1 MELLQVDPK
10 TLVIGQNV
18 RSEPELDEE
27 FEASIKARGVRV
39 PIEARRNAA
48 GELEVVA
55 GQRRTLAA
63 VKKGLETVPVLV
75 DRDDSRD
82 EAGVLIDQISE
93 NDRRAALT
101 ENDRVKGWEQLAALG
116 VSAVTIAE
124 QSGEKVRRIKTGLSV
139 AANSTASQAL
149 AKYPLTIDQAAALI
163 EFADDKTACA
173 DLVAAAERGKFEHTL
188 QSLQDR
194 REEKAAAEKLR
205 AELDA
210 AGIPVIDR
218 YSCRYTELKELLTAD
233 GKQLTAKNH
242 ADCSGRSAYLSPTYS
257 STKERWRV
265 VHVCTTP
272 GKAGHKAKSGG
283 SMSGTGLSEEEKAE
297 RRQARENNKAW
308 RSVLLTEPPSPFGVD
323 SPERWAAWTLST
335 CSFLKVG

>member
-1 MELLQVDPK
+1 MKETNHTERIATESAEVRGMELLQVDPK
-10 TLVIGQNV
+10 TLVLGQNV
-18 RSEPELDEE
+18 RSEPELDAE

-82 EAGVLIDQISE
+82 EAGVLIDKISE

-139 AANSTASQAL
+139 AANSTASRAL

-163 EFADDKTACA
+163 EFDDDKTAC
-173 DLVAAAERGKFEHTL
+173 
-188 QSLQDR
+188 
-194 REEKAAAEKLR
+194 
-205 AELDA
+205 
-210 AGIPVIDR
+210 
-218 YSCRYTELKELLTAD
+218 
-233 GKQLTAKNH
+233 
-242 ADCSGRSAYLSPTYS
+242 
-257 STKERWRV
+257 
-265 VHVCTTP
+265 
-272 GKAGHKAKSGG
+272 
-283 SMSGTGLSEEEKAE
+283 
-297 RRQARENNKAW
+297 
-308 RSVLLTEPPSPFGVD
+308 
-323 SPERWAAWTLST
+323 
-335 CSFLKVG
+335 